1 VKLFT
6 LPGTMN
12 KESYT
17 YQIPSGQSGVMFF
30 DVTYDDISPVPK
42 AIAHRITVTTP
53 PTPVGTAHT
62 TIGHSIPIGREATVI
77 SPPFRGSGWVNSNGC
92 CPKIAPHRFVINAMN
107 GTLDPSE
114 TFAIDW
120 VQVDAHCLAFRTD
133 GKKPEDWIGYGAE
146 VLAVAPGAV
155 VEVVRDLS
163 NVTPGKNPEGLTI
176 AQIAGNRVI
185 IDTGSGTTQCMRI
198 LRRAAFNCMWAT
210 TCDRGRSSA
219 CWGTRATPA
228 RRIFI
233 FNVCCFV

>member
-1 VKLFT
+1 
-6 LPGTMN
+6 MN

-30 DVTYDDISPVPK
+30 DVTYDDISQVPK

-114 TFAIDW
+114 TFAVDW
-120 VQVDAHCLAFRTD
+120 VQVDAHCLAFRTARSR
-133 GKKPEDWIGYGAE
+133 KIGSVT
-146 VLAVAPGAV
+146 VLKCWQSLRA
-155 VEVVRDLS
+155 RWL
-163 NVTPGKNPEGLTI
+163 KWC
-176 AQIAGNRVI
+176 VI
-185 IDTGSGTTQCMRI
+185 CPT
-198 LRRAAFNCMWAT
+198 
-210 TCDRGRSSA
+210 
-219 CWGTRATPA
+219 
-228 RRIFI
+228 
-233 FNVCCFV
+233 